1 MTTPDANKIPGKQSG
16 APAAGDRRARP
27 RAGHS
32 RGRQLALPVT
42 VATVGLATLGVVQAL
57 PNRDAVQSQ
66 LTDRSTRA
74 LSAAGITGA
83 QVEFDGR
90 DATVHVRSAGDRD
103 RALAIVRSQQGVR
116 VAHVIVDR
124 GGPGAG
130 KTPSNRPS
138 RRPTVSGPSA
148 QPNPPM
154 PTAPAPVPTAPA
166 PVPTASGPVP
176 TASGPTASGGPS
188 VLPGRS
194 GSASTPPTGVS
205 PNAPAPGSPS
215 PGAAEPAPA
224 SGAPGS
230 ARPPGDEITH
240 VQQAVNACGPVQF
253 GSASAALTPAGR
265 KVVANVAAI
274 LRADTS
280 VEVEIQGFTDSVG
293 PALTNLA
300 LSRARARTVYDTL
313 RVLGIT
319 AARMSPVGYGE
330 SHPRVSNDSR
340 AHRAANRR
348 VAFAVQLNA
357 AR

>member
-1 MTTPDANKIPGKQSG
+1 VTTPHGNKTPAKPSG
-16 APAAGDRRARP
+16 VTAAGDRRARP

-57 PNRDAVQSQ
+57 PNRNAVQSQ

-74 LSAAGITGA
+74 LSAGGITGA
-83 QVEFDGR
+83 QVQFDGR

-124 GGPGAG
+124 GAPGAG
-130 KTPSNRPS
+130 ETPSDRPS
-138 RRPTVSGPSA
+138 KRPTMPSPSA
-148 QPNPPM
+148 QPSPPM
-154 PTAPAPVPTAPA
+154 PTAPTVAP
-166 PVPTASGPVP
+166 
-176 TASGPTASGGPS
+176 SGGPT
-188 VLPGRS
+188 VLPGRP
-194 GSASTPPTGVS
+194 GSVGTPPSDTPPSGVS
-205 PNAPAPGSPS
+205 PSGPAPRSPRPGATGSAPAPGATGSAPP
-215 PGAAEPAPA
+215 PGVAGSGA
-224 SGAPGS
+224 SG
-230 ARPPGDEITH
+230 DEVAQ

-253 GSASAALTPAGR
+253 ASASAALTPAGR

-274 LRADTS
+274 LRTDTS
-280 VEVEIQGFTDSVG
+280 VDVEIQGFTDSVG
-293 PALTNLA
+293 PASTNLS

-319 AARMSPVGYGE
+319 APRMSPVGYGE
-330 SHPRVSNDSR
+330 SDPRVPNDSR

-348 VAFAVQLNA
+348 VAFAVHVNT

>member
-1 MTTPDANKIPGKQSG
+1 VTTPDGGTTPAKQSG
-16 APAAGDRRARP
+16 APAASNRRARP

-57 PNRDAVQSQ
+57 PNRNAVQSQ

-74 LSAAGITGA
+74 LSAAGINGA

-130 KTPSNRPS
+130 KTPSDRPS
-138 RRPTVSGPSA
+138 RRPTTPSPFA
-148 QPNPPM
+148 QPNPT
-154 PTAPAPVPTAPA
+154 PTP
-166 PVPTASGPVP
+166 SGPKP
-176 TASGPTASGGPS
+176 TSSG
-188 VLPGRS
+188 
-194 GSASTPPTGVS
+194 
-205 PNAPAPGSPS
+205 PS
-215 PGAAEPAPA
+215 PGAAAP
-224 SGAPGS
+224 GAPGS
-230 ARPPGDEITH
+230 APAPGAPGSGQPPGDEVTQA
-240 VQQAVNACGPVQF
+240 QQAVNACGPVEF
-253 GSASAALTPAGR
+253 ASASAALTPAGR
-265 KVVANVAAI
+265 KAVANVAAI

-293 PALTNLA
+293 PASTNLT
-300 LSRARARTVYDTL
+300 LSRVRARTVYDTL

-319 AARMSPVGYGE
+319 AARMSPIGYGE
-330 SHPRVSNDSR
+330 SHPRLPNDSR

-348 VAFAVQLNA
+348 VAFAVHVSA

>member
-1 MTTPDANKIPGKQSG
+1 MTTPDANGTPAKQSG
-16 APAAGDRRARP
+16 APTAGNRRARP
-27 RAGHS
+27 PAGHS
-32 RGRQLALPVT
+32 RRRQLVLPVT

-57 PNRDAVQSQ
+57 PNRNAVQSQ

-124 GGPGAG
+124 SGPGAG

-138 RRPTVSGPSA
+138 RRPTV
-148 QPNPPM
+148 PM
-154 PTAPAPVPTAPA
+154 PTASGPVPTAPA
-166 PVPTASGPVP
+166 RVPTASGPVP
-176 TASGPTASGGPS
+176 TASGPRAGGGPS

-194 GSASTPPTGVS
+194 GSASTPPGSVS

-215 PGAAEPAPA
+215 PGAAEPAPS

-230 ARPPGDEITH
+230 GRPPGDEITH

-300 LSRARARTVYDTL
+300 LSRARARTVDDTL

-330 SHPRVSNDSR
+330 SRPRVSNDSR

-348 VAFAVQLNA
+348 VAFAIQLST